1 MPPESTGEFIAR
13 RVAAFMKEVGCLHE
27 DTTLKTDWEDDSK
40 GEDKLCGH
48 RFHDAIFALA
58 DAWTETT
65 ESQE

>member
-1 MPPESTGEFIAR
+1 MHHRMAQAFVDPDDSEPEMTPAEEAEALR
-13 RVAAFMKEVGCLHE
+13 
-27 DTTLKTDWEDDSK
+27 TDWEEDAK